1 MTTPKMELKI
11 APVHDAIKDF
21 RQNIRWIISIGG
33 IWLVYVLI
41 SSALILIWES
51 WSYLHSCYFT
61 LINMTTVGFGD
72 VVPLTWQGKLI
83 AGTNSVVGL
92 LLFGAF
98 VASITMALQP
108 SSFTGSAHINGS
120 SDTTNDK
127 KVDIT
132 REDKAKEFLQG
143 LDGLLSLAR
152 NHEDNEIKRW
162 PREMNICIDMDIDSG
177 KHLGF
182 VHMHIRIRRG

>member
-1 MTTPKMELKI
+1 MELKI

-21 RQNIRWIISIGG
+21 RQNIRWILSIAGV
-33 IWLVYVLI
+33 WLVYVLI
-41 SSALILIWES
+41 SSAVIIIWES

-61 LINMTTVGFGD
+61 LVNMTTVGFGD

-83 AGTNSVVGL
+83 AGINSVVGL

-108 SSFTGSAHINGS
+108 SSFTGSAHLIGS

-127 KVDIT
+127 ESENDK
-132 REDKAKEFLQG
+132 EDRAKEFLQG
-143 LDGLLSLAR
+143 LDGLLSIVR
-152 NHEDNEIKRW
+152 KHEGNEMGEYPKKMDIF
-162 PREMNICIDMDIDSG
+162 IGMDIDG
-177 KHLGF
+177 REHLGF
-182 VHMHIRIRRG
+182 VHMHVRIRRG